1 MPKLIDELFEEN
13 IALFKMLESIL
24 YYDPELRINFQ

>member
-13 IALFKMLESIL
+13 IALSEIL
-24 YYDPELRINFQ
+24 NKILHYDPELRINF